1 MSKSNTDSLVGVY
14 GDNLNS
20 DLLRITQKLKNKC
33 REYFRLAPHTPLENI
48 RYNNLK
54 AIFSNIMDEINNIF
68 STKKHNFKPSNI

>member
-54 AIFSNIMDEINNIF
+54 AIFSNIMDEIQQYIF
-68 STKKHNFKPSNI
+68 NQEA